1 MLERNALADL
11 WKHTLSQIPSTYGR
25 LVYLAS
31 LREANSGVY
40 RHHGLS
46 AAFGREESL
55 SALRKSHE
63 DTFRE
68 WLSLPMSAKSADLI
82 THFRNVEE
90 NPRQV
95 LTYLA
100 RATPYLSQIPDS
112 ASPAQRRQFKMEME
126 TLLELI
132 KNDSAASGF
141 RAQRDPRDLTDH
153 LNLWDKR
160 RILRRD
166 WMPDAV
172 ARSAFHRAW
181 STIRKRIPHGAP
193 ESRSGGHAQL
203 TIQAGDAG
211 FGVVNHYQ

>member
-1 MLERNALADL
+1 MGDIGNRMPRFKPKGMLERNALADL

-31 LREANSGVY
+31 LRDANSGTY

-68 WLSLPMSAKSADLI
+68 WLGFPLAAKSADLM
-82 THFRNVEE
+82 THFQNAEE

-95 LTYLA
+95 VTYLA
-100 RATPYLSQIPDS
+100 RGKPYLSQAPDS

-126 TLLELI
+126 ILLELA
-132 KNDSAASGF
+132 KNDSGGERFPGS
-141 RAQRDPRDLTDH
+141 
-153 LNLWDKR
+153 
-160 RILRRD
+160 
-166 WMPDAV
+166 
-172 ARSAFHRAW
+172 ARPA
-181 STIRKRIPHGAP
+181 
-193 ESRSGGHAQL
+193 
-203 TIQAGDAG
+203 
-211 FGVVNHYQ
+211 